1 MRINTKVRRE
11 LDFRWGCNNSKME
24 STERQKGRKVVAF
37 DILAGYSCPAASIC
51 QSWAQ
56 KDGTVKLGQHAE
68 FVCYAAKTE
77 AHYHNSYLAHEHN
90 FKLIVEMLRE
100 PDGDMRL
107 ADMLERDLRL
117 LDVGI
122 VRIHSS
128 GDLFSPKYARAW
140 VEVARRMPDVL
151 FFGYTKVYSSFRI
164 MTDVRLPNL
173 GFAFSIGSRDDRF
186 VQPHDVTCTVVTGDM
201 YISED
206 GKSYFDNRVERLM
219 PLICGNHESDE
230 DYSRDFDY
238 IMAGKSFG
246 IALH

>member
-1 MRINTKVRRE
+1 MYVSERIRHE
-11 LDFRWGCNNSKME
+11 CDFRWGLHNTKMQA
-24 STERQKGRKVVAF
+24 TERQKGRRVVAF

-56 KDGTVKLGQHAE
+56 KDGSVKLGKHAQ
-68 FVCYAAKTE
+68 FVCYAAKLE
-77 AHYHNSYLAHEHN
+77 GAYPNSRRAHEHN
-90 FKLIVEMLRE
+90 FNLIIEMLRE

-117 LDVGI
+117 LNPGI

-128 GDLFSPKYARAW
+128 GDLFSAKYARAW
-140 VEVARRMPDVL
+140 VEVARRMPDVI
-151 FFGYTKVYSSFRI
+151 FFGYTKVYSSYR
-164 MTDVRLPNL
+164 MVTDVRLPNL
-173 GFAFSIGSRDDRF
+173 GFAFSIGGRDDKF
-186 VQPHDVTCTVVTGDM
+186 VQAHDVTCTVVTDGYALDESGKCFWDM
-201 YISED
+201 NLEAW
-206 GKSYFDNRVERLM
+206 V
-219 PLICGNHESDE
+219 PVICTNHDDDE